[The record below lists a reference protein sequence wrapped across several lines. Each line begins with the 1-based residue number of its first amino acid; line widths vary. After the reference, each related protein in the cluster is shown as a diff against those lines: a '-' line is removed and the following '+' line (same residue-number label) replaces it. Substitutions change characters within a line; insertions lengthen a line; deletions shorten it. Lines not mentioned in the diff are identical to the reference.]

1 MVSQIDAE
9 ALVLVRFR
17 SRNGG
22 ERIRI
27 VDSETVER
35 AFGWVFALAADVT
48 IPANESQ
55 IEFPQ
60 QVILNKHSEQ
70 LVACSVEHS
79 QDQFIKLY
87 EKLLAESQARARSW
101 CLTISFPF
109 PWRRWWKGSVAQ
121 TATETG
127 FYEIGGKETKP

>member
-9 ALVLVRFR
+9 ALVLARFR

-35 AFGWVFALAADVT
+35 AFGWVFTLAADVT

-87 EKLLAESQARARSW
+87 EKLLAENQARARIW

-109 PWRRWWKGSVAQ
+109 PWGRWWKGSVAQ